1 MHQDNRK
8 IAINTLFLY
17 LRKAISL
24 VISLYTSRIV
34 LEMLGVTEFGI
45 YGLVGS
51 IVAIFSVLRGLFA
64 SSIQRYIN
72 INKGSDSGADVGKIF
87 SIGLKIHLWISVCFF
102 VVVEIAGWLLIPH
115 LNIPTGNFNVAQWVL
130 LFSVLSAVITI
141 LTVPYDAL
149 IIANERFKAYAVIS
163 LIEYVL
169 RLGIVFLLV
178 FSPFSRVVF
187 YSILVFFVSLIVRAI
202 NTIYCRIK
210 FGDDA
215 KYRNVRDR
223 GLFVEMTKFAGWQFF
238 GNLGY
243 TVTNNGVNFII
254 NILGGVAVNAARTIA
269 YQVMQSVQQFIS
281 DINVSFQPQSMML
294 FANHQKDDFLGL
306 LILNSKTTI
315 SIAVILSFPILM
327 LTSPILHLW
336 LGLVPDYTVS
346 FVQCILLYLM
356 IRSVHG
362 PIDLLFKCDGKL
374 KRYQLTECLIMSA
387 NLPLT
392 WLGLKLGL
400 PYYSAFIIM
409 GTVELINTVAI
420 LFIAKKQLRFD
431 IAYYSKNV
439 IWPSVGAC
447 LFLTSIFAINQI
459 YSIITDSV
467 SIPCLIAA
475 LFVLVC
481 IASVTVLIFIFSS
494 SERTKLKKFIFKKY
508 K

>member
-1 MHQDNRK
+1 MPQDNKK

-72 INKGSDSGADVGKIF
+72 ISKGSDSEGDVGKIF

-102 VVVEIAGWLLIPH
+102 VVVEIAGWLLIPY
-115 LNIPTGNFNVAQWVL
+115 LNIPTGNYSVAQWVL
-130 LFSVLSAVITI
+130 LFSILSAVITI

-149 IIANERFKAYAVIS
+149 IIANEKFKAYAVIS
-163 LIEYVL
+163 LVEYVL

-178 FSPFSRVVF
+178 FSPFSRVAF
-187 YSILVFFVSLIVRAI
+187 YSIMVFVVSLIVRVI
-202 NTIYCRIK
+202 NTIYCHRK
-210 FGDDA
+210 FGDEA
-215 KYRNVRDR
+215 KYRNVSDR
-223 GLFVEMTKFAGWQFF
+223 GLFIEMTRFAGWQFF

-254 NILGGVAVNAARTIA
+254 NIFGGVAVNAARTIA
-269 YQVMQSVQQFIS
+269 YQVMQSVQQFIG

-294 FANHQKDDFLGL
+294 FAKHQKDDFLRL
-306 LILNSKTTI
+306 LILNSKATI

-336 LGLVPDYTVS
+336 LGAVPDYTVS
-346 FVQCILLYLM
+346 FVQCILLYLV

-362 PIDLLFKCDGKL
+362 PIDLLFKCDGRL
-374 KRYQLTECLIMSA
+374 KRYQLTECFIMTA
-387 NLPLT
+387 NLPIT

-409 GTVELINTVAI
+409 GAVELINAIAI
-420 LFIAKKQLRFD
+420 LFIAKKQLEFNV
-431 IAYYSKNV
+431 AYYSRKV

-447 LFLTSIFAINQI
+447 IFLTSLFAISRI
-459 YSIITDSV
+459 YDIINDSV
-467 SIPCLIAA
+467 SIPCLIVA

-481 IASVTVLIFIFSS
+481 IASLTVLMFIFNS
-494 SERTKLKKFIFKKY
+494 SERIKLKKLIFKK
-508 K
+508 